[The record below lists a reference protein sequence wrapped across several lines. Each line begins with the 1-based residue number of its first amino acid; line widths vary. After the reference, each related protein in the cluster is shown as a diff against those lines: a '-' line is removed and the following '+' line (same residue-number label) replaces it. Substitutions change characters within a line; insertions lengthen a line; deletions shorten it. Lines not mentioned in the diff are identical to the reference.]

1 MKRTKAPAYKQAPP
15 QVRSKGFLIQD
26 FLNYPHGMRLP
37 VILALT
43 ASMLSAETTYPMK
56 FHKAPRPL
64 AKNAV
69 VEDWPRFFGPRD
81 NCTTKER
88 PLLKKFP
95 ETGLPKVF
103 ELARGESYSSPI
115 IVDGKLLHFHAI
127 NSKETLDC
135 HHSETGKRLWTFE
148 YPIKYRDRYGFSNG
162 PRSSPVVHQNRI
174 YLIGVTAKL
183 HCLDLKTGKMIWKRD
198 LMEEFKIPQYFFGYG
213 PNPMIH
219 EKTLILNVGGKEKKT
234 SGTCVA
240 GLNLED
246 GKTVWTHEDVWG
258 ASYASP
264 IMTKIHDRD
273 VALVLAAGESRPA
286 HGGLLAL
293 DPKSGKLLSRFPWR
307 ADIYESV
314 LASTPLSINEN
325 KIFISDCYQL
335 GGTLLEFSK
344 DFSIEPL
351 WKKRFFGMHMMT
363 PQKIGNHLYGF
374 AGRNI
379 PDTQLKCINLK
390 SGEILIEEDMRWKE
404 GQRVTG
410 LFRGSFLQND
420 DRTFSLGEDGSFV
433 ELKMK
438 PEKIEIIQKTR
449 LFFAKDSWTPP
460 VLSNGLLY
468 VVQNVNGFDGSSAR
482 LICYDFRGVEK

>member
-1 MKRTKAPAYKQAPP
+1 
-15 QVRSKGFLIQD
+15 
-26 FLNYPHGMRLP
+26 
-37 VILALT
+37 
-43 ASMLSAETTYPMK
+43 MK

-88 PLLKKFP
+88 PLLQKFP

-103 ELARGESYSSPI
+103 ELTRGESYSSPI

-127 NSKETLDC
+127 DSKETLDC
-135 HHSETGKRLWTFE
+135 HHAETGKRLWTFQ
-148 YPIKYRDRYGFSNG
+148 YPFKYRDRYGFSNG

-183 HCLDLKTGKMIWKRD
+183 HCLDLKTGNMIWKRD

-344 DFSIEPL
+344 DFSIKPL

-410 LFRGSFLQND
+410 LFRGSFLQTDN
-420 DRTFSLGEDGSFV
+420 RTFSLGEDGSFV